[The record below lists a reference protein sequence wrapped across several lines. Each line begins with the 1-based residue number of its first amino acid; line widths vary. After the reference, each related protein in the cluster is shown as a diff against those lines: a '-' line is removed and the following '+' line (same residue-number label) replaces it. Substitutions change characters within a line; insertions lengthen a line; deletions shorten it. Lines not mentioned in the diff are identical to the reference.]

1 MKKILLVILLVI
13 AYSTTALAKDPEW
26 KKFNE
31 GMSEAKKN
39 GKKILVD
46 VYTDWC
52 TWCKE
57 MDKNTYA
64 DKNISAYLKKNYVII
79 KLNAEGN
86 EKMMYEG
93 KPITPQEFAQG
104 MGVNGYP
111 ATLFLQSDGK
121 PITLLPGYST
131 PDQFI
136 HVISFIGEN
145 HYLKKKF
152 PDYLAEK
159 GVKQ

>member
-1 MKKILLVILLVI
+1 MKKLFFILLLVI
-13 AYSTTALAKDPEW
+13 AYSTAATAKAPQW

-31 GMSEAKKN
+31 GLLEAKKS

-52 TWCKE
+52 KWCKE
-57 MDKNTYA
+57 MDKNTYP
-64 DKNISAYLKKNYVII
+64 DKKISEYLAKNYVII

-86 EKMMYEG
+86 EKLNYQG
-93 KPITPQEFAQG
+93 KTISPQEFAQG
-104 MGVNGYP
+104 MGVDGYP
-111 ATLFLQSDGK
+111 ATVFLQSDGK
-121 PITLLPGYST
+121 AITLLPGYST

-136 HVISFIGEN
+136 HVLSFIGEN
-145 HYLKKKF
+145 HYQKKQF
-152 PDYLAEK
+152 AEYLSEK

>member
-1 MKKILLVILLVI
+1 MKKICIVFLLLAV
-13 AYSTTALAKDPEW
+13 YSTGVVAKDPQW

-31 GMSEAKKN
+31 GMSEAKKS

-52 TWCKE
+52 KWCKE
-57 MDKNTYA
+57 MDKKTYA
-64 DKNISAYLKKNYVII
+64 DKNISAYLNKNFVII

-86 EKMMYEG
+86 EKLRYQG
-93 KPITPQEFAQG
+93 KAISPQEFAQG
-104 MGVNGYP
+104 MGVDGYP
-111 ATLFLQSDGK
+111 ATVFLQSDGN

-136 HVISFIGEN
+136 HVLSFIGEN

-152 PDYLAEK
+152 PDYLAQK